1 MKKSVLLMV
10 MALVGISN
18 AVLVNN
24 GGFDINAADWNAAG
38 GGGAWAPAHVAT
50 GGNPGGYVTLQA
62 GTNVWAVWY
71 QTVNESLAVL
81 GIPAGTKVRL
91 SADIKEFS
99 GNGNYA
105 DAALKFETYNAS
117 GTFVNNPGYAVDFTV
132 TSNWA
137 KYYLDYTIEPTVT
150 QVKCVLVN
158 VTEAGDPAALYGFDN
173 VAITIPDRT
182 PALKPVPIV
191 GGNLPAINDVLSWT
205 NPDPNRP
212 GDVLTADVFILESN
226 TLLSSEPNL
235 GPTNFAPGVYQ
246 VANDTTAQSVD
257 LSDAGFTLTAGKYY
271 YWAVHVTDPT
281 KGVIK
286 GFTWYFLATGDAP
299 VTNVSA
305 GPDQYV
311 WLVNGTRQ
319 FTLTGTYTDDGKSPV
334 NVVWT
339 DISNPLEQAPGTT
352 VTINSP
358 NTATTT
364 VDVDGDGWFLF
375 SFTASDAIG
384 SGTDTVNVG
393 VYVDACAAAK
403 ADPADIPATYT
414 EGHGD
419 IDGDCDVDL
428 NDFAIIAATWLDCMS
443 SKLGCP

>member
-1 MKKSVLLMV
+1 MKKSVLLMA

-24 GGFDINAADWNAAG
+24 GGFDINAADWGAAG
-38 GGGAWAPAHVAT
+38 GGGAWVPAHVAT

-62 GTNVWAVWY
+62 ANSTWSVWY
-71 QTVNESLAVL
+71 QVITEPLAVL
-81 GIPAGTKVRL
+81 GIPAGTIVTVKSDMIDL
-91 SADIKEFS
+91 GTL
-99 GNGNYA
+99 GNNNQGG
-105 DAALKFETYNAS
+105 LKAESWAGATKLTP
-117 GTFVNNPGYAVDFTV
+117 GDGVNVLFTV
-132 TSNWA
+132 GSTWQPVSFNYTMEPGTDSLKVVLLNVNYNGKGTA
-137 KYYLDYTIEPTVT
+137 K
-150 QVKCVLVN
+150 
-158 VTEAGDPAALYGFDN
+158 YGFDN
-173 VAITIPDRT
+173 VEILIPGGT
-182 PALKPVPIV
+182 PALRPVPIV

-212 GDVLTADVFILESN
+212 GDILTADVFILESN
-226 TLLSSEPNL
+226 TLLSTEPNL
-235 GPTNFAPGVYQ
+235 GPTTFAPGVYQ
-246 VANDTTAQSVD
+246 VANDTTAQSAD

-286 GFTWYFLATGDAP
+286 GFTWNFLATGDAP

-305 GPDQYV
+305 GADQYV

-319 FTLTGTYTDDGKSPV
+319 FTLTGTYTDDGKSSV
-334 NVVWT
+334 NVVWA

-364 VDVDGDGWFLF
+364 VDVNGDGWFLF

-403 ADPADIPATYT
+403 ADPDDIPANYPD
-414 EGHGD
+414 GHGD
-419 IDGDCDVDL
+419 IDGDCDIDL
-428 NDFAIIAATWLDCMS
+428 DDFAIIAATWLDCMS